1 MGLVEL
7 PILTKSATIAEATTA
22 MRYSRRSG
30 VVVRDGSG
38 VWLIDAA
45 ALAHGASKGVTAVGQ
60 VERRR
65 ALHVP
70 SLDRLAADK
79 IDMTD
84 PLRSTKLRGM
94 LDEGDHDYALLAVGD
109 AHAIVISR
117 DKSLIRYLEPAPRAC
132 YCLGTLASGEP
143 CPETGTKT
151 GDTCGLG
158 HTGMIYCLR

>member
-94 LDEGDHDYALLAVGD
+94 
-109 AHAIVISR
+109 
-117 DKSLIRYLEPAPRAC
+117 
-132 YCLGTLASGEP
+132 
-143 CPETGTKT
+143 
-151 GDTCGLG
+151 
-158 HTGMIYCLR
+158 IYWLR